1 MAIHNNY
8 TKGQSWVVFIV
19 FLLMNIVSSGGHLD
33 WRDGVEAFVVTESM
47 VLKNSA
53 KFHSDVPSVREL
65 YAETWLSKYDLFSQP
80 TYTPRSLLL
89 SAIAIPFYYSAT
101 TVLLISPILATGLF
115 VNSVIIS
122 LVSLVIFLFSVEM
135 YSSKRLALALSTIFS
150 VCSFVWPYNTS
161 LYPQPLQA
169 LLLIAPAYLLYKA
182 VHLDPTFICSYSKQ
196 RYKNYSGDN
205 NERKA
210 LVYNSVAGTILGLSV
225 FAHPSSLIAIPG
237 FIVYAVISAVWQRK
251 KRLVYFLVS
260 LAAVLAFVA
269 FVNYVRFGTFTEF
282 GYYSQGSIDVHAGWE
297 GLLGL
302 WISPGFGILFYFPPA
317 ILLPFSLK
325 RLIGSKESRRL
336 SFLIIY
342 IVSVYWLFVGTLSY
356 DEPTSWSGAIAW
368 GPRYMIPIL
377 PFIVVTFGSILA
389 RIRRSNLYSLKV
401 SLVIALCVSGFAI
414 NLIGKLTWVSYVAS
428 YMWEKLL
435 LQRLATNYLSIVAWY
450 PNYSLIFLHFKVL
463 TDNDF
468 LSQIQPKNYRGT
480 DYHFVTYGLAP
491 CQYDIYIYCTLG
503 IVPIV
508 ILSGLAALLAAFIL
522 KTNTALDVAA
532 VRRRLNRYRDNP
544 SRTNKIRQKE
554 DIA

>member
-1 MAIHNNY
+1 MAIHNNS
-8 TKGQSWVVFIV
+8 TKGHSWVVFSV
-19 FLLMNIVSSGGHLD
+19 FFLINIVSSGGHLD

-89 SAIAIPFYYSAT
+89 SAIVIPFHYSAT
-101 TVLLISPILATGLF
+101 AVLLISPILAAGLL
-115 VNSVIIS
+115 VNSIIIS
-122 LVSLVIFLFSVEM
+122 LISLVIFLFSLEM
-135 YSSKRLALALSTIFS
+135 YSSKRLAFILSTIFS
-150 VCSFVWPYNTS
+150 VCSFIWPYNTS

-169 LLLIAPAYLLYKA
+169 LLLIAPAYFLYKS
-182 VHLDPTFICSYSKQ
+182 VHFSPTFICSYSKQ
-196 RYKNYSGDN
+196 HYKNGSGDN
-205 NERKA
+205 NERRA
-210 LVYNSVAGTILGLSV
+210 LVYDLVAGTILGLSV

-237 FIVYAVISAVWQRK
+237 FIVYTIISAVWKRK
-251 KRLVYFLVS
+251 KRLAYFLVS
-260 LAAVLAFVA
+260 LAVVLTFIA
-269 FVNYVRFGTFTEF
+269 FVNYIRFGTFTEF
-282 GYYSQGSIDVHAGWE
+282 GYYSQGSIDVHGGWE

-317 ILLPFSLK
+317 ILLPLSLK
-325 RLIGSKESRRL
+325 RLIGSKENRRL
-336 SFLIIY
+336 SILIIY
-342 IVSVYWLFVGTLSY
+342 IVGVYWLFVGTLSY

-368 GPRYMIPIL
+368 GPRYLIPLL
-377 PFIVVTFGSILA
+377 PFIVVAFGSILT

-435 LQRLATNYLSIVAWY
+435 LQRLATNYLSIVAWH
-450 PNYSLIFLHFKVL
+450 PNYSLIFLHFMVL

-468 LSQIQPKNYRGT
+468 LSQIQQKNYRGT

-522 KTNTALDVAA
+522 KANIALNVAA
-532 VRRRLNRYRDNP
+532 VRQRMNRYRDNP
-544 SRTNKIRQKE
+544 SGINKIHQKE

>member
-1 MAIHNNY
+1 MANHNNS
-8 TKGQSWVVFIV
+8 TIGQSLVVFIV
-19 FLLMNIVSSGGHLD
+19 FLLINIVSSGGHLD

-65 YAETWLSKYDLFSQP
+65 YADTWLSKYDLFSQP

-101 TVLLISPILATGLF
+101 AVLLVSPILAAGLF

-122 LVSLVIFLFSVEM
+122 LISLVIFLFSLEM
-135 YSSKRLALALSTIFS
+135 YSSKRLAFVLSIIFS
-150 VCSFVWPYNTS
+150 VCSFIWPYNTS

-169 LLLIAPAYLLYKA
+169 LLLIAPAYFLYKS
-182 VHLDPTFICSYSKQ
+182 VHFNPTFICSYSKQ
-196 RYKNYSGDN
+196 RYKNGSGDN
-205 NERKA
+205 NERRA
-210 LVYNSVAGTILGLSV
+210 LVHNSLAGTILGLSV

-237 FIVYAVISAVWQRK
+237 FILYAVISAVWQRK

-260 LAAVLAFVA
+260 LAAVLTFIA
-269 FVNYVRFGTFTEF
+269 FVNYIRFGTFTEF
-282 GYYSQGSIDVHAGWE
+282 GYYTQGSIDVHGGWE

-317 ILLPFSLK
+317 ILLPLSLK
-325 RLIGSKESRRL
+325 RLIGSKENRWL

-342 IVSVYWLFVGTLSY
+342 IVGVFWLFVGTLSY

-368 GPRYMIPIL
+368 GPRYMIPLL
-377 PFIVVTFGSILA
+377 PFIVVSFGSILT
-389 RIRRSNLYSLKV
+389 RMRRTDLYSLKV
-401 SLVIALCVSGFAI
+401 SVVIALCVSGFAI

-463 TDNDF
+463 TDNEF
-468 LSQIQPKNYRGT
+468 LSQILPKNYRGT

-491 CQYDIYIYCTLG
+491 CQYDIYIYCTFG
-503 IVPIV
+503 IVPIG
-508 ILSGLAALLAAFIL
+508 ILSVLASLLAAFFL
-522 KTNTALDVAA
+522 KANIALDVAS

-544 SRTNKIRQKE
+544 TGTNEIHQKE